1 MIVIDNV
8 WKEYG
13 DQIVLERISL
23 SIEDRAFVALV
34 GPSGC
39 GKTTF
44 LKLLLGEEAP
54 SRGTI
59 TLDGKLLAAEP
70 GRDRGVVFQR

>member
-1 MIVIDNV
+1 MSGLVIDRL

-13 DQIVLERISL
+13 DQIVLENISL
-23 SIEDRAFVALV
+23 VIAPRAFVALV

-44 LKLLLGEEAP
+44 LRMLLGQEP
-54 SRGTI
+54 PTRGTI
-59 TLDGKLLAAEP
+59 TLD
-70 GRDRGVVFQR
+70 

>member
-1 MIVIDNV
+1 MIVIDDV

-13 DQIVLERISL
+13 DQIVLERVSL
-23 SIEDRAFVALV
+23 TIEDRAFEALV

-44 LKLLLGEEAP
+44 LKLLLGE
-54 SRGTI
+54 
-59 TLDGKLLAAEP
+59 
-70 GRDRGVVFQR
+70 

>member
-1 MIVIDNV
+1 MGDIVLDNV

-13 DQIVLERISL
+13 DQIVLEQISL
-23 SIEDRAFVALV
+23 TIASRAFVALV

-44 LKLLLGEEAP
+44 LKLLLARKLPLAAP
-54 SRGTI
+54 SRST
-59 TLDGKLLAAEP
+59 AC
-70 GRDRGVVFQR
+70 R

>member
-23 SIEDRAFVALV
+23 TIEDRAFVALV

-54 SRGTI
+54 TRGTI
-59 TLDGKLLAAEP
+59 TLDGKLLAPE
-70 GRDRGVVFQR
+70 DRKSVV